1 MFFLSSGILE
11 TIKHRGFIHGQS
23 INYTDATTN
32 ISRIILR
39 NYEKPAIV
47 RVEDIR
53 IIRDNSIVLVNLF
66 DGKSKMDIQLE
77 KNLWKN
83 LGDFKEFFGTDN
95 VESIV
100 DEKMIKRGSILIMS
114 EYTFQDIYVSEND
127 KIEDII
133 VLLNYSVLGLDN
145 SRENNNNET
154 PVTKNSFFLIKNIN
168 TNLNNINWNIT
179 AKLLKKSIVKD
190 FVNKLTGYQGQFIRI
205 QFTDE
210 SGIIEVVAFNNE
222 IEKCNNLVENRIY
235 DIINADVKNSNTNYQ
250 AFDESNISKFE
261 LMVNKKT
268 SFNEALIDESSFKI
282 FILPKKQE
290 VTVTVDTFK
299 INKNDKYKHLSSIN
313 DLKFKKEGEVV
324 NIIAV
329 IVGIDDL
336 KEVTPKFKPTINLRN
351 IYITDQSEERM
362 KVALWGK
369 QASEFSNKL
378 GEILIFS
385 KLKLK
390 NYQGLF
396 LQVEWE
402 SLFSLIE
409 IKWDD
414 EISGAL
420 RKWWKDKNEEEISSS
435 LKRTATFTDLSNI
448 NEKKPKE

>member
-11 TIKHRGFIHGQS
+11 TIKQRGFIHGQS

-32 ISRIILR
+32 ISKIILR

-53 IIRDNSIVLVNLF
+53 IIRDNSIVLINLF
-66 DGKSKMDIQLE
+66 DGRSKLEIQLE

-83 LGDFKEFFGTDN
+83 LGDFKEFFGIDN
-95 VESIV
+95 LESIV

-114 EYTFQDIYVSEND
+114 EYTFQDIYVSETE

-145 SRENNNNET
+145 SRENNNNTT
-154 PVTKNSFFLIKNIN
+154 PGTKNSFFLIKNIN

-190 FVNKLTGYQGQFIRI
+190 FVNKLTGNHGQFIRI

-222 IEKCNNLVENRIY
+222 IEKCNNLVENKIY

-261 LMVNKKT
+261 LIVNKKT
-268 SFNEALIDESSFKI
+268 SFNETIIDESSFKI
-282 FILPKKQE
+282 FIMPKKQE
-290 VTVTVDTFK
+290 VTVDTFK

-313 DLKFKKEGEVV
+313 ELKLKKEGEVV

-329 IVGIDDL
+329 IEGIDDL

-369 QASEFSNKL
+369 QASEFSNKV

-402 SLFSLIE
+402 SLFSMIE

-435 LKRTATFTDLSNI
+435 LKRTATITDLSKI
-448 NEKKPKE
+448 IEKKQKE

>member
-11 TIKHRGFIHGQS
+11 TIKQRGFIHGQS

-32 ISRIILR
+32 ISKIILR

-53 IIRDNSIVLVNLF
+53 IIRDNSIVLINLF
-66 DGKSKMDIQLE
+66 DGRSKLEIQLE

-83 LGDFKEFFGTDN
+83 LGDFKEFFGIDN
-95 VESIV
+95 LESIV

-114 EYTFQDIYVSEND
+114 EYTFQDIYVSETE

-145 SRENNNNET
+145 SRENNNITT
-154 PVTKNSFFLIKNIN
+154 PGTKNSFFLIKNIN

-190 FVNKLTGYQGQFIRI
+190 FVNKLTGNHGQFIRI

-210 SGIIEVVAFNNE
+210 SGIIEIVAFNNE
-222 IEKCNNLVENRIY
+222 IEKCNNLVENKIY

-261 LMVNKKT
+261 LIVNKKT
-268 SFNEALIDESSFKI
+268 SFNETIIDESSFKI
-282 FILPKKQE
+282 YIMPKKQE
-290 VTVTVDTFK
+290 VTVDTFK

-313 DLKFKKEGEVV
+313 ELKLKKEGEVV

-329 IVGIDDL
+329 IEGIDDL

-369 QASEFSNKL
+369 QASEFSNKV

-402 SLFSLIE
+402 SLFSMIE

-435 LKRTATFTDLSNI
+435 LKRTATITDLSKI
-448 NEKKPKE
+448 IEKKQKE